1 MSLSAQK
8 VSATSAP
15 GMAAAATAHLFGG
28 ARGVAS
34 ATQSPVEKSYFSTQS
49 GVNDNSVVYYDDQ
62 SGLDSNGQ
70 RRESP
75 QQQTQTAFMSRQAL
89 SFSAISLDP
98 SQGDSSST
106 MLFSNLLQQGIRGYE
121 RSQGLIN
128 SGLAP
133 LGSTINQLT

>member
-28 ARGVAS
+28 ARGIAS

-49 GVNDNSVVYYDDQ
+49 GVNDNSVVYYDDE
-62 SGLDSNGQ
+62 GELDSDGQ
-70 RRESP
+70 RRES
-75 QQQTQTAFMSRQAL
+75 QQQTQTAFMARQAL
-89 SFSAISLDP
+89 SFAAISLAP
-98 SQGDSSST
+98 SQSDGTST
-106 MLFSNLLQQGIRGYE
+106 MLFSSLLQQGIRGYE

-133 LGSTINQLT
+133 LGSTINQLS